1 MASSLATSVVDV
13 LDVPVVDMPVVDMPV
28 VDWVEL
34 VDGVVA
40 PDPVVAGGGSG
51 ASME

>member
-1 MASSLATSVVDV
+1 LATSVVDV
-13 LDVPVVDMPVVDMPV
+13 LDVLDVLVVDGM
-28 VDWVEL
+28 EL

-40 PDPVVAGGGSG
+40 PVPVVAGGGSG